1 MGGNMSGFVLPVELG
16 PTRSCLT
23 SSAGVGHFA
32 VSNQTENRGSSYPN
46 RAPCGAGDGI
56 RGPKKGG
63 RARFDEE
70 LC

>member
-1 MGGNMSGFVLPVELG
+1 MGGNMPGFVLPVELG

-23 SSAGVGHFA
+23 SSAETGHFA
-32 VSNQTENRGSSYPN
+32 VFNQTENRGSSYPN

-63 RARFDEE
+63 RARIDEE